1 MSKKML
7 TPNSGKTHSFN
18 SEINSHFPP
27 ATSKWNKIEHRMFC
41 QITQNWRGKP
51 LVSHAVIV
59 SLIRA
64 TQTKAGLKIQAQ
76 LDEGKYPKGLKVSD
90 EEMQGLNI
98 ETADF
103 HGEWNY
109 MISPRKEQ

>member
-1 MSKKML
+1 
-7 TPNSGKTHSFN
+7 
-18 SEINSHFPP
+18 
-27 ATSKWNKIEHRMFC
+27 MFC